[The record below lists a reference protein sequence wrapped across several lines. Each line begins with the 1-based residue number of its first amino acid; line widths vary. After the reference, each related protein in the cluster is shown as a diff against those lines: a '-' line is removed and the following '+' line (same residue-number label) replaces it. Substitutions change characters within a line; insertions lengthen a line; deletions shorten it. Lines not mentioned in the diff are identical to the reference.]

1 MMGSSE
7 KVKKGK
13 RSVIRT
19 VLDVVG
25 YVLIFA
31 IVLLAVFVM
40 VSKAQNNT
48 LFIFGKS
55 TAWVMTKSM
64 EPVIPEKSYILI
76 EKVDTNDIEAGDIII
91 FKSDDPAL
99 GGSYNTHRV
108 VEVLKDHSEFV
119 TKGDNNAIK
128 DAYTAKSWNVL
139 GKYVRNLPVLSV
151 IGRFFFSSA
160 GLVTAIVLILGIV
173 AAMYLPGML
182 RSGKKKSDELEEER
196 QREIDERVREEVER
210 LKAENDASG
219 IKDPPDGGDTDD
231 NTVDKEPNNDIND
244 Q

>member
-76 EKVDTNDIEAGDIII
+76 
-91 FKSDDPAL
+91 DDPAL